1 MTGGPT
7 HPCRVAERFG
17 EILLR
22 EEICRLRDERRA
34 LILAHCEE
42 PDAVKGTAD
51 VVGDDLA
58 LLWAAKSSAVG
69 DLVVCAPRTVAETV
83 QLLCPDTRVTS
94 PNQDDPSAPGQEP
107 DPGDLRAAHQKHP
120 RAALVVGVR
129 SPLEAKALADITC
142 TPETLREVVGNLEED
157 KILLAVPGLDPSTL
171 PEAWAMGKKIVA
183 VHTGGQKERPAACC
197 TESGGA
203 GALSVAPEDGVW
215 RGAFFP
221 RRCTICHEMT
231 ETSLPDLYRTMV
243 TGEPRV
249 EIPSS
254 LLPQARR
261 AVQRMMD
268 VLGSLP

>member
-1 MTGGPT
+1 VTGGPT

-58 LLWAAKSSAVG
+58 LLRAAALSEAG

-94 PNQDDPSAPGQEP
+94 PNQNDPCAPEQEP
-107 DPGDLRAAHQKHP
+107 DPGELRAARQEHP

-129 SPLEAKALADITC
+129 SSLEAKALADITC
-142 TPETLREVVGNLEED
+142 TPETLREVVETLEED
-157 KILLAVPGLDPSTL
+157 EILLAVPGLDTSTL
-171 PEAWAMGKKIVA
+171 PETRAMGKKIMA
-183 VHTGGQKERPAACC
+183 VRTVGYKESPAACC
-197 TESGGA
+197 TESGEA
-203 GALSVAPEDGVW
+203 GALSAAPENGVW

-221 RRCTICHEMT
+221 RRCTICHGMT

-254 LLPQARR
+254 LLPHARR
-261 AVQRMMD
+261 AVRRMMD
-268 VLGSLP
+268 VLGNLP